1 MNHPPL
7 CPKTEEEFHEN
18 EKTLVILLSI
28 KTASGVVTGHLWS
41 YYDGDRRAIAR
52 YQACAWQDRANKW
65 EELWQRCDD
74 DGIREPKIRT
84 AMYECLDIAK
94 AWRAWEK

>member
-1 MNHPPL
+1 MSEHPPL
-7 CPKTEEEFHEN
+7 CPKTDMTVE
-18 EKTLVILLSI
+18 LISR
-28 KTASGVVTGHLWS
+28 SGIFRFTVGYHQFYNDL
-41 YYDGDRRAIAR
+41 YIHDRQIIAR

-84 AMYECLDIAK
+84 AMYECFDIAK